1 MQLLYA
7 KEVDSELTDKSIIA
21 EYRASLDRSYDLYLF
36 SLFMFIEICRCSIR
50 DKEQRLNKHIK
61 DSYDEEFEA
70 RLYHNPIIQSLV
82 KQEELQIELD
92 NHEFGKFITAD
103 VIRKIYKDYSEI
115 EAYKTYATAKDVTLE
130 MHLEQ
135 MLELYRNLKK
145 SEHFD
150 EILQD
155 SFFNWK
161 DDKSLVV
168 GAIKRTLKLLPSEEA
183 IHLKFTHDED
193 TTENFGMTLITEILK
208 NEKALLEKI
217 QPRLDNWEIDRLAIL
232 DVIILKMALCE
243 MKSFPSIPLKASIN
257 EYLEIAKN
265 YSTEKSKEFI
275 NGVLDAMMRE
285 LIDSGQIPNKK
296 IENQTS

>member
-7 KEVDSELTDKSIIA
+7 KEVDSELSDKGIIA

-36 SLFMFIEICRCSIR
+36 SLFMFIEICRCSIQ
-50 DKEQRLNKHIK
+50 DKEQRLNKHLR
-61 DSYDEEFEA
+61 DSYDEKFEA
-70 RLYHNPIIQSLV
+70 WLYHNPIIQSLV
-82 KQEELQIELD
+82 NQEQLQIELD
-92 NHEFGKFITAD
+92 NHDFGKFITAD
-103 VIRKIYKDYSEI
+103 IIRKIYKDYSAV
-115 EAYKTYATAKDVTLE
+115 EAYKSYATSKEMTDE

-168 GAIKRTLKLLPSEEA
+168 GAIKRTLKLLPSTEPV
-183 IHLKFTHDED
+183 HLQFAHDED
-193 TTENFGMTLITEILK
+193 TTENFGMTLVTEILK
-208 NEKALLEKI
+208 NNEGLLQKI
-217 QPRLDNWEIDRLAIL
+217 QPRLDNWELDRLAIL

-243 MKSFPSIPLKASIN
+243 MQSFPSIPLKATIN

-265 YSTEKSKEFI
+265 YSTDKSKEFI

-285 LIDSGQIPNKK
+285 LIDQGELHNKK
-296 IENQTS
+296 IENEG